1 MLRDRLNTQS
11 PRYWFALDA
20 ALVTLSMAMMWPRL
34 LWVACRACW
43 GWLRDEWR
51 TPLFW
56 CAMLLAPFFF
66 WLAPLLVLTRNR
78 LEAGLPLFPSLLWL
92 TFWFVLNA
100 VLFAFNLLLVGVALV
115 IGKPLL
121 SGFVPMGTLALALLA
136 LVLLTLEIDRA
147 VARAEAVEAV

>member
-20 ALVTLSMAMMWPRL
+20 ALVAFSMAMMWPRL

-56 CAMLLAPFFF
+56 CSMLLVPFFF
-66 WLAPLLVLTRNR
+66 WLAPLLVQMRNR
-78 LEAGLPLFPSLLWL
+78 SVAGLPVFPSLLWL

-115 IGKPLL
+115 LGKPLL

-147 VARAEAVEAV
+147 VARAEAGAA